1 MEVIPRLDEGVNVK
15 ESIGFPRN
23 LPRVPALSFA
33 NYENFGR
40 KIARGKK
47 YLLEYHEI
55 TKYRIEI
62 AEYCLKLLLDNY
74 DDDIVFVA
82 GLTGFLVQAK
92 ASLDSLCQ
100 EINLYCELNVGQRIE
115 YVTDTEELT
124 EPHNLLILSKK
135 NAKLSEFLVQELS
148 ASSPWFAT
156 FMILHDSEGIHKRQS
171 PRIIPLGIV
180 PHDIEV
186 GDKKITEFC
195 VESHSRINQITEKSY
210 GLMT

>member
-1 MEVIPRLDEGVNVK
+1 VNVT
-15 ESIGFPRN
+15 ESIWLPRN

-40 KIARGKK
+40 KIASLGKK

-55 TKYRIEI
+55 TKYRLEI
-62 AEYCLKLLLDNY
+62 SEFCLKSLLDNY
-74 DDDIVFVA
+74 NDDIAFAA

-100 EINLYCELNVGQRIE
+100 EINLYCELNIGQRLD

-124 EPHNLLILSKK
+124 EPHNLLALSKK
-135 NAKLSEFLVQELS
+135 NAKLSEFMVQELGS
-148 ASSPWFAT
+148 TNPWFTT
-156 FMILHDSEGIHKRQS
+156 FMILHRSEGVHRPHA
-171 PRIIPLGIV
+171 PRLIPSGV
-180 PHDIEV
+180 AAHDIEV
-186 GDKKITEFC
+186 GDMKVTEFC
-195 VESHSRINQITEKSY
+195 VESLSRINRVTEASY

>member
-1 MEVIPRLDEGVNVK
+1 MNLA

-23 LPRVPALSFA
+23 LSRLPVLSFA

-40 KIARGKK
+40 KIAHGKK

-62 AEYCLKLLLDNY
+62 AEYCLQLLLDNY
-74 DDDIVFVA
+74 NNDIVFVA

-100 EINLYCELNVGQRIE
+100 EINLYCELNIGQRLD

-124 EPHNLLILSKK
+124 EPHNLLALSKK
-135 NAKLSEFLVQELS
+135 NTKLSEFVVQELS
-148 ASSPWFAT
+148 ASNAWFAI

-171 PRIIPLGIV
+171 PRIIPLGIA
-180 PHDIEV
+180 PRDIEV
-186 GDKKITEFC
+186 GDKKIAEFC
-195 VESHSRINQITEKSY
+195 VESHSRINQVTEKSY